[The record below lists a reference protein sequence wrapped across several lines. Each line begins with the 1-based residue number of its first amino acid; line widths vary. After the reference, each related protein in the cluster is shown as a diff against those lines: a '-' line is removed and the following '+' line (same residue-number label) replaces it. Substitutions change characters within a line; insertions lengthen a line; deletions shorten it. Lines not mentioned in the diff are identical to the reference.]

1 MSAAQVKTAREHLG
15 WTQKQA
21 ARHWKMS
28 QPYLSL
34 VEHGKRPAPARLA
47 RLLARDQPQMATGLP
62 VQLPE
67 AESADFPRLLGS
79 LGYPGF
85 AYLSDPNALA
95 NPAAVLLAGLQ
106 QKHVPARVTEALP
119 WLLVTFADMDWD
131 WLVDHAKLANV
142 QNRLGFLVT
151 LAREL
156 VEKRGD
162 PGTMNRLLAVER
174 KLEDAR
180 LAKEDTLGR
189 TMTEAERRYVRD
201 ERPLAA
207 AHWNLLTRLR
217 AEDLRYAV

>member
-1 MSAAQVKTAREHLG
+1 MSGAQVKTAREHRG
-15 WTQKQA
+15 WTQRQA

-47 RLLARDQPQMATGLP
+47 RLLARDQPQMATGLA
-62 VQLPE
+62 VQLP
-67 AESADFPRLLGS
+67 AASADFPRLLGS

-119 WLLVTFADMDWD
+119 WLLVTFADMDWN
-131 WLVDHAKLANV
+131 WLVDQAKLANV

-156 VEKRGD
+156 THKRGD
-162 PGTMNRLLAVER
+162 LVAMNRLLAVER
-174 KLEDAR
+174 RLEEAR
-180 LAKEDTLGR
+180 LAKEDAFGR
-189 TMTEAERRYVRD
+189 TLTETECRYLRD
-201 ERPLAA
+201 QRPPAA

-217 AEDLRYAV
+217 VDDLRYAV